1 MLYHCYRN
9 RCTIVTENDVSLLLI
24 LMYSILPKMMYFSLP
39 ITAGSIAGT
48 DKGLEYA
55 KNYTVYTKVYGA
67 TVFPNSAELI
77 ISGNRNGCNNWIK
90 EAGKPTMIEQ
100 GSI

>member
-1 MLYHCYRN
+1 MRYKIIEKIPGSLWC
-9 RCTIVTENDVSLLLI
+9 NDI
-24 LMYSILPKMMYFSLP
+24 YAQ
-39 ITAGSIAGT
+39 ITFYTDSWSYEIEAGSIAGT
-48 DKGLEYA
+48 DQGLEYA